1 MDAEIEGLKI
11 YDIGSGGSLHY
22 IYLEASDSEKWKS
35 SDKKEIKKNS
45 NYNIELETIYE
56 ITKKKLKI
64 SYKNY

>member
-35 SDKKEIKKNS
+35 SDKKEIKKTQ
-45 NYNIELETIYE
+45 ITILNWKPYMKLP
-56 ITKKKLKI
+56 KK
-64 SYKNY
+64 N